1 MDTRYADYGRI
12 CHRKRG
18 EKREKNLIAKVQAK
32 NYISDF
38 NYSIQNLDLLI
49 YFDALI

>member
-1 MDTRYADYGRI
+1 MAAFLTEKEGR
-12 CHRKRG
+12 KG
-18 EKREKNLIAKVQAK
+18 EKNLLAKVQAK
-32 NYISDF
+32 NYILDF